1 MFKLY
6 WYIVLLYYIHRVS
19 FTLFVTVY
27 SFVSSL
33 ATFTVE
39 IDRFVRHST
48 RTIVLYL
55 LRIRLQSLLFRS
67 NKKNKKIRRKTGSLL
82 EDQRKVR
89 IIIVSLY
96 SLHHTLLNHAHTH
109 TLYRSFV
116 KRIRARAHE
125 I

>member
-39 IDRFVRHST
+39 IDRFVRHLT

-55 LRIRLQSLLFRS
+55 LDFNHCFFDQI
-67 NKKNKKIRRKTGSLL
+67 KKIKKLGGRL
-82 EDQRKVR
+82 EACWKIREKSESSSSVY
-89 IIIVSLY
+89 ILFI
-96 SLHHTLLNHAHTH
+96 TL
-109 TLYRSFV
+109 S
-116 KRIRARAHE
+116 
-125 I
+125 